1 MRNTSPHLSDTY
13 NNYLAPEAVIWIN
26 DAKLSEDGFFFTT
39 VEIDKTL
46 DGADTCT
53 FSISDAIDLEFKPKK
68 ADLFELGD
76 TIEVHIGYADSH
88 LKKSDLSILFKGVI
102 TNINWNFSEGE
113 YLDISV
119 EGKDYSFLMM
129 KHAYKKVIK
138 ETTASGIVEKIVSE
152 VYSNLFKE
160 EHRKIS
166 ATDVMYDQVEN
177 QKEND
182 YLFIQDLA
190 KQYGY
195 EFFVDNELLYFR
207 PVSKEQSSALTLRYG
222 QEILGFK
229 PELNVEKEVSK
240 VKVIGLELSGNKEAI
255 VGEATAD
262 EAVFSDTQEGIK
274 TLLKKLNR
282 IEYEV
287 REPVKSTEEA
297 TKRAEAIM
305 QDFSLNTFKAEIR
318 SVGIPELKPG
328 ITLSLLGL
336 GKRFSCD
343 YYIEKSIHSFSE
355 SGYET
360 VLQVRGKPK
369 DQHVG

>member
-1 MRNTSPHLSDTY
+1 MSNASPYLSDTY
-13 NNYLAPEAVIWIN
+13 NNYLAPEAVIWIKN
-26 DAKLSEDGFFFTT
+26 EKLSKEGFYFTS

-88 LKKSDLSILFKGVI
+88 QEKSDLSILFQGVI

-119 EGKDYSFLMM
+119 EAKDYSFLMM
-129 KHAYKKVIK
+129 KHAYKKVIRD
-138 ETTASGIVEKIVSE
+138 TTASEIVKKIVSE
-152 VYSNLFKE
+152 VYGNLFAEDK
-160 EHRKIS
+160 RKIVS
-166 ATDVMYDQVEN
+166 TEVMYDQIEN

-182 YLFIQDLA
+182 YLFIQTLA
-190 KQYGY
+190 QQYGY
-195 EFFVDNELLYFR
+195 EFFVDNDLLYFR
-207 PVSKEQSSALTLRYG
+207 PVPKKQSSTLTLRYG

-229 PELNVEKEVSK
+229 PELNMEKEVSK
-240 VKVIGLELSGNKEAI
+240 VKVVGLELSGSKEPI
-255 VGEATAD
+255 VGEAVAD
-262 EAVFSDTQEGIK
+262 EATFSDTKEGIK
-274 TLLKKLNR
+274 ALLKKLNR

-287 REPVKSTEEA
+287 REPVKSKEEA

-305 QDFSLNTFKAEIR
+305 QNFSLNSFKAEIR
-318 SVGIPELKPG
+318 SVGIPDLKPG
-328 ITLSLLGL
+328 ITISLLGL
-336 GKRFSCD
+336 GKKFSCD
-343 YYIEKSIHSFSE
+343 YYIEKSVHSFSE

-360 VLQVRGKPK
+360 VLQVRGKQTK
-369 DQHVG
+369 D

>member
-1 MRNTSPHLSDTY
+1 MSDLVPYLSEQY

-26 DAKLSEDGFFFTT
+26 GQKLSEDGFFFTT
-39 VEIDKTL
+39 LEIDRAL

-53 FSISDAIDLEFKPKK
+53 FSIADAIDLEFQPKK
-68 ADLFELGD
+68 AGLFELGD
-76 TIEVHIGYADSH
+76 TLEVHIGYADSH
-88 LKKSDLSILFKGVI
+88 QKKSDLSILFKGII
-102 TNINWNFSEGE
+102 TAINWNFSEGE

-138 ETTASGIVEKIVSE
+138 DVTASEIVKKIVSE
-152 VYSNLFKE
+152 IYSNLFKE
-160 EHRKIS
+160 ENRKIT
-166 ATDVMYDQVEN
+166 ATDVKYNQMEN

-182 YLFIQDLA
+182 YLFIADLA

-195 EFFVDNELLYFR
+195 EFFVDNDLLYFR
-207 PVSKEQSSALTLRYG
+207 PVPKEQSSSLSLRYG

-240 VKVIGLELSGNKEAI
+240 VKVIGLELAGNKEAI

-262 EAVFSDTQEGIK
+262 EAVFSDTGEGIK
-274 TLLKKLNR
+274 ALLKKLNR

-287 REPVKSTEEA
+287 REPVKSKEEA

-305 QDFSLNTFKAEIR
+305 ANFSQNSFKAEIR
-318 SVGIPELKPG
+318 SVGIPDLKPG
-328 ITLSLLGL
+328 ITISLIGL
-336 GKRFSCD
+336 GDKFSCD
-343 YYIEKSIHSFSE
+343 YYIEKSVHTFSE
-355 SGYET
+355 SGYES
-360 VLQVRGKPK
+360 VLHVRGKSK
-369 DQHVG
+369 G